1 MNPIVSA
8 IEACQ
13 TATEVFDVTNRFLAW
28 QRKTRT
34 DFIAYGPLPLQSA
47 RDISAWRGA
56 LRMAALQRSRSRKA
70 LDDLIYIAQAL
81 NAAWRRLEA
90 MGRW

>member
-13 TATEVFDVTNRFLAW
+13 SASEVFDAMNRFLAW
-28 QRKTRT
+28 QRKTHT
-34 DFIAYGPLPLQSA
+34 DFIAYGPLPVQSG

-56 LRMAALQRSRSRKA
+56 LRTAALQRRRSRKT
-70 LDDLIYIAQAL
+70 LDDLIYIAEAL

-90 MGRW
+90 LGRW